1 MEEEK
6 AQNIA
11 NSNVVETPQKTK
23 RPDTLYTGR
32 KYVCDENVNLTL
44 HSTSSDEGP
53 SPTNMNIHHHHHHD
67 MTQKHLSTTTSIS
80 SNGTVT
86 TTATKKFLDKP
97 TLVKRLALGLL
108 RSSDEYRPLMQNKS
122 SPPSPTK
129 TFFDDINHDLD
140 NNSTTTSKNMR
151 NKALYDLNKIISHK
165 FGDSCRQ
172 SLNSVRAD
180 DTKHYESTSYH
191 KHFLDFDNRR
201 NKLIRE
207 TNSASSSPTKRLFAS
222 IKRTDSLNAVEENDL
237 RSAAWYQEGL
247 PREISLEVL
256 AQQPPGAFL
265 VRRSASKTGCFALS
279 VRIPSPPGPKVAHY
293 LILRT
298 SRGYKIK
305 GFTKEF
311 STLRALIT
319 HHSVMPEMLPVP
331 LSLPRPKNILMKSR
345 KEDDYNSYNDLKKII
360 SELNIANNIC

>member
-11 NSNVVETPQKTK
+11 NMNVIETPKKTK

-44 HSTSSDEGP
+44 KSTSSEEGP
-53 SPTNMNIHHHHHHD
+53 SPTNANIHHP
-67 MTQKHLSTTTSIS
+67 TKLLTSTTTSIS
-80 SNGTVT
+80 ANGTVT

-108 RSSDEYRPLMQNKS
+108 RSTDEYRPLMQNKS

-129 TFFDDINHDLD
+129 NFFDDEVDNKNH
-140 NNSTTTSKNMR
+140 
-151 NKALYDLNKIISHK
+151 NKTLYDLNKIIAHK

-172 SLNSVRAD
+172 SLNSVHAD
-180 DTKHYESTSYH
+180 DTKHYEVPQQ
-191 KHFLDFDNRR
+191 KNFLDFDNRR
-201 NKLIRE
+201 RSKLIQRE
-207 TNSASSSPTKRLFAS
+207 TNSASSSPTKLPRLFGT

-256 AQQPPGAFL
+256 AQQSPGAFL
-265 VRRSASKTGCFALS
+265 VRRSTSKVGCFALS
-279 VRIPSPPGPKVAHY
+279 VRTPSPPGPKVAHY

-360 SELNIANNIC
+360 SELNIANNLS